1 MQNAEAVLRRRRRE
15 TASAA
20 TLELEFRGPG
30 FAYRPGQHL
39 RIDPH
44 QFTALVGPL
53 ADRAAKRG
61 KPEGPAY
68 FAISSDGLSDGVL
81 EITVKLGRPGGSPIT
96 NWLLEGLPEGGSI
109 RLEGAGGSY
118 GYPDP
123 LPADVDAFVHV
134 CAGSGVAPD
143 RGMIRHA
150 LAKGWAQRQLLILQE
165 RGPADVIFAREW
177 EELGAD
183 GRFRFRPL
191 YSSEGRR
198 VSTELVREALAGC
211 ADPARSIAFVCG
223 PNEPREG
230 RPGWA
235 DQATRA
241 LSEAGFAPDRI
252 RV

>member
-1 MQNAEAVLRRRRRE
+1 MRTVEAALRRRRRE
-15 TASAA
+15 TASVA
-20 TLELEFRGPG
+20 TLELEFRGEG
-30 FAYRPGQHL
+30 FGYRPGQHL

-44 QFTALVGPL
+44 QFAALAGPL
-53 ADRAAKRG
+53 AERAAKRG

-68 FAISSDGLSDGVL
+68 FAISSDALSDGVL
-81 EITVKLGRPGGSPIT
+81 EITVKLGKPGGSPLT
-96 NWLLEGLPEGGSI
+96 AWLVDGLPEGSGL

-150 LAKGWAQRQLLILQE
+150 LGRGWAQRQLLILQE
-165 RGPADVIFAREW
+165 RTAADVIFAREW
-177 EELGAD
+177 EALGAD
-183 GRFRFRPL
+183 GRFRFAPV
-191 YSSEGRR
+191 YSGEGRR
-198 VSTELVREALAGC
+198 VSTELIREALAGC

-223 PNEPREG
+223 PNEPRDG

-235 DQATRA
+235 DQAKRA
-241 LSEAGFAPDRI
+241 LEEAGFAPARI